1 MRERCVKRIC
11 MKMKDK
17 GEKHDMQGEEI
28 LKRCREDY
36 LRNVTQLTVYGNI
49 EISMRANAAQSM

>member
-1 MRERCVKRIC
+1 